1 MSNLVVIQEGDL
13 IRKDPADSKVFAF
26 DWDYGNLAPAVQIS
40 TSTFTITE
48 ASPFTAWSAL
58 TNYVANDYVTSASVL
73 YVCLVPHINQIPPNA
88 TYWAVVS
95 AFTALTK
102 DSEARL
108 TAAEATT
115 ALQRTITVDNRVTR
129 LRLIGGTLGQTY
141 TIANKAITNE
151 TPAQTKERSFRVI
164 IEEQ

>member
-1 MSNLVVIQEGDL
+1 MALVIIQEGDL
-13 IRKDPADSKVFAF
+13 VRKDPADSKAYCF
-26 DWDYGNLAPAVQIS
+26 DWDASNLAPAIQIS

-48 ASPFTAWSAL
+48 ASPYTAWSAL
-58 TNYVANDYVTSASVL
+58 TNYVANDYATSGGNL
-73 YVCLVPHINQIPPNA
+73 YVCVAPHLNQIPPNA
-88 TYWAVVS
+88 TYWTLIS

-102 DSEARL
+102 DSEAKL

-115 ALQRTITVDNRVTR
+115 ALQRTVTVDNRVTR

-141 TIANKAITNE
+141 TIANKATTSE
-151 TPAQTKERSFRVI
+151 TPAQIKERSFRVI